1 MDLTDKQWAVLENYL
16 GMVHLAC
23 AQILLPAFM
32 RCPLGLKQRA
42 EYLGPASFEV
52 AVSLESALQH
62 ILDSLL
68 RFRPSQRGLKRSDSG
83 EEPVGGRQR
92 DMVDEILR
100 GGEGT
105 PVEGGDPAR
114 ERVDEA
120 VQFGVWKCPV
130 DVSVSFRGI
139 AVEIVRAENDF
150 ERPTAPD
157 QMWKTFRTAAAGMHS
172 HPDFGLA
179 ESRVLARREA
189 HVAGE
194 DELAAHAPDTASDL
208 RDADHRGLGETHERI
223 HQDREARSP
232 DSSHDVPYLAGQIKV
247 GKVKL
252 GVRAFEYD
260 DPQARA
266 GVHSRDQIL

>member
-1 MDLTDKQWAVLENYL
+1 ML
-16 GMVHLAC
+16 
-23 AQILLPAFM
+23 
-32 RCPLGLKQRA
+32 
-42 EYLGPASFEV
+42 EV
-52 AVSLESALQH
+52 AVSLESALQQ

-68 RFRPSQRGLKRSDSG
+68 RFRPSQRGLKRSDGG

-100 GGEGT
+100 GGDGT

-120 VQFGVWKCPV
+120 IQFGVWKCPV
-130 DVSVSFRGI
+130 DVPVSFRGV

-150 ERPTAPD
+150 ERPAAAD
-157 QMWKTFRTAAAGMHS
+157 QMWKAFRTATAGMHS

-194 DELAAHAPDTASDL
+194 DELAAHATDTASDP

-232 DSSHDVPYLAGQIKV
+232 DSSHDVPYPAGQIKV
-247 GKVKL
+247 CKVKL
-252 GVRAFEYD
+252 GVRAFEST
-260 DPQARA
+260 DPQ
-266 GVHSRDQIL
+266 SP